1 MQPGILFHQYFF
13 GMGGGVRGVG
23 FVCLFPIRRPSGLL
37 GQEPRYVMVES
48 SRMWETFW
56 HPVLLLSFYI
66 WVVLSPLFPNHIL
79 VKAAPTVVECAIS
92 WFSFLPAVKVF
103 GACGGRNRCQEEMRR
118 D

>member
-1 MQPGILFHQYFF
+1 MSVSHQ
-13 GMGGGVRGVG
+13 
-23 FVCLFPIRRPSGLL
+23 
-37 GQEPRYVMVES
+37 
-48 SRMWETFW
+48 ETFSFTGTAAQ
-56 HPVLLLSFYI
+56 VCNGGIIQNVGDLFGTLCYCFLFYI

-79 VKAAPTVVECAIS
+79 VRVASTMVECVIS